1 MFVDCG
7 TKVVVTIPELV
18 PNVKAACTVLG
29 YINMKVLDPRIEPF
43 MPCGILVS
51 IKFRE
56 DCFKGKTIVEQR
68 SWTL

>member
-29 YINMKVLDPRIEPF
+29 YINMKVLIPGIESC
-43 MPCGILVS
+43 MPCGILAS

-56 DCFKGKTIVEQR
+56 GCFKCNF
-68 SWTL
+68 